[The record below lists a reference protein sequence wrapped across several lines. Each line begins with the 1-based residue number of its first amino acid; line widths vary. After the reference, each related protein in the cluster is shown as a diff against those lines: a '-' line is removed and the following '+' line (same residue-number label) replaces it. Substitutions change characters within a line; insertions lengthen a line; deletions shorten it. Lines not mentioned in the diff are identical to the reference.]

1 MQNVAEL
8 LRLIHNLIR
17 LGTVDQVDHDAA
29 RVRVIS
35 GELVTDWLPWIEGRA
50 GSTRDWDPP
59 TEGEQVIVFS
69 PGGDPAAGVVLTGLY
84 RRAHPAPANSS
95 DVWHRVFPDGAVLEY
110 DHAAHHLRASLPG
123 SAGLTAS
130 GDVTVSVG
138 GAIEATTES
147 TLTATAAGGATINA
161 NTVING
167 NLTLNGNLSQP
178 AGKKATMDGDVA
190 FKGAV
195 TSNGKDISSKH
206 AHDKVEPGSGTSGEV
221 I

>member
-1 MQNVAEL
+1 MHNVAEL

-17 LGTVDQVDHDAA
+17 LGTIAAVGHDAA
-29 RVRVIS
+29 RVRVKS
-35 GELVTDWLPWIEGRA
+35 GELLTDWLPWTEGRA
-50 GSTRDWDPP
+50 GTTRDWDPP

-84 RRAHPAPANSS
+84 SRAHPAPANSG

-110 DHAAHHLRASLPG
+110 DHAAHHLRADIPG
-123 SAGLTAS
+123 SAGLTTS
-130 GDVTVSVG
+130 GAVTVSAD
-138 GAIEATTES
+138 GAIKATTKS
-147 TLTATAAGGATINA
+147 TLNATATGGATIDA

-167 NLTLNGNLSQP
+167 NLTLNGNFSQP
-178 AGKKATMDGDVA
+178 AGKKATMAGDVA

-206 AHDKVEPGSGTSGEV
+206 AHDRVEPGSGTSGEV

>member
-17 LGTVDQVDHDAA
+17 LGTVDRVDHDAA

-84 RRAHPAPANSS
+84 RRTHPAPANSG

-110 DHAAHHLRASLPG
+110 DHAAHHLRADIPG
-123 SAGLTAS
+123 SVGLTAS
-130 GDVTVSVG
+130 GDITVSAG
-138 GAIEATTES
+138 GAIAAKTES

-161 NTVING
+161 NTLING
-167 NLTLNGNLSQP
+167 NLTLNGNFSQP
-178 AGKKATMDGDVA
+178 AGKKATMAGDVA

>member
-17 LGTVDQVDHDAA
+17 TGTIAAVDHDAA
-29 RVRVIS
+29 RVRVKS
-35 GELVTDWLPWIEGRA
+35 GELLTGWLPWIEGRA
-50 GSTRDWDPP
+50 GTTRDWDPP

-69 PGGDPAAGVVLTGLY
+69 PGGDPATGVVLTGLY
-84 RRAHPAPANSS
+84 RRAHPAPASS
-95 DVWHRVFPDGAVLEY
+95 GDVWHRVFPDGAVLEY
-110 DHAAHHLRASLPG
+110 DHAAHYLRADIPG
-123 SAGLTAS
+123 SAGLTTS
-130 GDVTVSVG
+130 GDVTVSSG

-147 TLTATAAGGATINA
+147 NLTATAAGGATINA
-161 NTVING
+161 NTLING
-167 NLTLNGNLSQP
+167 NLTLNGNFSQP
-178 AGKKATMDGDVA
+178 AGKKATMAGDVA